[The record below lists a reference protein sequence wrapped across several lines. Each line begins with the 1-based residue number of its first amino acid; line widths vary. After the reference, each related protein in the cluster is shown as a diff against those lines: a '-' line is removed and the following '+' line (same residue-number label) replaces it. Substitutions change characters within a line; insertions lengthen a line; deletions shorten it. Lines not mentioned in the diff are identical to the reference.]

1 MRTNGNGSD
10 EAPHGNS
17 STGRARIAA
26 AGFCMQLALGAVYGW
41 SVLSPCCRNSSVR
54 SAESGGDTE
63 HRVTDVTGLPG
74 QCEKM
79 HRRQFRKRTTPLW
92 RKLNW

>member
-41 SVLSPCCRNSSVR
+41 NVFL
-54 SAESGGDTE
+54 
-63 HRVTDVTGLPG
+63 
-74 QCEKM
+74 
-79 HRRQFRKRTTPLW
+79 TPLQDQFSAL
-92 RKLNW
+92 RRIRR